1 MNGGT
6 YSNEYLRS
14 LPQKM
19 RKEYIKNYLSTF
31 EHQVLSAARNGL
43 TSCTFKETIKHNS
56 FTANHQ
62 MQMVACGRSW
72 EATPPTQDEIIE
84 ILKEMFPGSKV
95 TYEEKWMDITR
106 EKKELQKGICVD
118 WSE

>member
-19 RKEYIKNYLSTF
+19 RKEYVRNYVSTF

-43 TSCTFKETIKHNS
+43 TSCTFKETNKNNS
-56 FTANHQ
+56 FIASQ
-62 MQMVACGRSW
+62 KMQSAACGRTW

-84 ILKEMFPGSKV
+84 ILREMFPNSKV
-95 TYEEKWMDITR
+95 TYEEKWVDISR
-106 EKKELQKGICVD
+106 DKKELQKGICVD